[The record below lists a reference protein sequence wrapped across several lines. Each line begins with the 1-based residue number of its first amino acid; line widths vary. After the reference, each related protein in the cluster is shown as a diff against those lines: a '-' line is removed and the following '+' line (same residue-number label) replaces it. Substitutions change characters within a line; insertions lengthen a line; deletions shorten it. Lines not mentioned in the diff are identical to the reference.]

1 MRGVFVALLALGL
14 AACGHSHRP
23 SCDSTSRDLADDELL
38 PDLDYTV
45 SDLLASLAGERVVPA
60 QLLGD
65 GRVQTGVSA
74 VAVTLTRGE
83 GTARWTDS
91 VPVDLVT
98 THFGFGDDYLL
109 MAVICDSGVN
119 VPAHVSVARQDG
131 SGSVEGDGPLAA
143 RVDDL
148 VNEQVSVA
156 ATTASGDGDWSEVR
170 SAYAGYTE
178 GLLTGVQ
185 LQTRDDI
192 VVDWR

>member
-1 MRGVFVALLALGL
+1 MRAVLVGLLALGL
-14 AACGHSHRP
+14 PACGHSHRA

-45 SDLLASLAGERVVPA
+45 SDLLASLASERVVPA

-91 VPVDLVT
+91 ILVDLVT
-98 THFGFGDDYLL
+98 THF
-109 MAVICDSGVN
+109 
-119 VPAHVSVARQDG
+119 Q
-131 SGSVEGDGPLAA
+131 GDGPLAA

-148 VNEQVSVA
+148 VGEQVSVA
-156 ATTASGDGDWSEVR
+156 ATTTSGDGEWSAVR

-185 LQTRDDI
+185 LQTSGDI